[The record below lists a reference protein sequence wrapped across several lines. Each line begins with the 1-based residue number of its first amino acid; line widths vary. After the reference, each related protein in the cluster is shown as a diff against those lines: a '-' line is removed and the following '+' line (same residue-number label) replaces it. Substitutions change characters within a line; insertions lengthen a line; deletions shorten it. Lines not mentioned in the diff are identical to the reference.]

1 MSDLLKD
8 DKTMA
13 MLAHLSGLLFSVVG
27 PLVIWAIKK
36 DESTF
41 VKEHAL
47 EAVNFQISM
56 IIYGFAAGISMLF
69 LVGFLLVPAL
79 VVAGVVLSIMA
90 AVAANKGEMYKY
102 PFTLRLIS

>member
-1 MSDLLKD
+1 MSDFTKD

-41 VKEHAL
+41 VREHSL
-47 EAVNFQISM
+47 EAINFQISM
-56 IIYGFAAGISMLF
+56 IIYAFAAGISMIF
-69 LVGFLLVPAL
+69 LIGFLLLPAL
-79 VVAGVVLSIMA
+79 ILAEVIVCIMA
-90 AVAANKGEMYKY
+90 AMAANKGEMYKY